1 MENTSKLA
9 NSILLLVV
17 IFGAIGWILSS
28 QSENQMSSEIFEKK
42 SEQISVIKFKSVGIV
57 ESQRSELVTDRYI
70 NTIDL
75 NDNVITISS
84 DGAMYNVRKG
94 VVLADNVI
102 IKKSQ
107 DESSNV
113 RLYQLRNSN
122 AQNSF
127 N

>member
-17 IFGAIGWILSS
+17 IFGAIGWIISS
-28 QSENQMSSEIFEKK
+28 QSENQISSEIFEKK
-42 SEQISVIKFKSVGIV
+42 SEQISVIRFKSIGTV
-57 ESQRSELVTDRYI
+57 ESQRPELVTDRYI
-70 NTIDL
+70 NTLDP
-75 NDNVITISS
+75 NDNVITIGS
-84 DGAMYNVRKG
+84 DGAMYNVRNG
-94 VVLADNVI
+94 IVLADNMI

-122 AQNSF
+122 TQNSF